1 VSVTRRMLLR
11 ALGALAASFGVPVH
25 GAAQKVEFPE
35 VVRDRRLAFP
45 RDHGAHPEFRI
56 EWWYIT
62 GWLQPRVGAG
72 ELGFQ
77 ITFFRARNEYASDNP
92 SRFTPRQILFAHAA
106 LADPRHGRLLH
117 DQRAAREGLTLA
129 GAETAATRVWI
140 DDWRLEQTALGV
152 TGVIPAREFTLHL
165 DFLGEREPLLQGE
178 DGFSRKGPRA
188 REASYYYSRP
198 QLAASG
204 TLARGRRETPVR
216 GRAWLDHEWSSAY
229 LPPEAAGWDWI
240 GINLEDGGALMAFVM
255 RAKGGGV
262 HYAGGTLARADGT
275 RRSFGPQEVRFE
287 PLRLWRSPRT
297 GVEYPV
303 AMRVVTAGQEWVLEP
318 MMDDQE
324 LDSRLSTGTIYWEG
338 AVRVSSEGREV
349 GRGYLEL
356 TGYWKPMTMGSDP
369 GG

>member
-1 VSVTRRMLLR
+1 VRRRTMLQ
-11 ALGALAASFGVPVH
+11 ALGVLGATLGVPAH
-25 GAAQKVEFPE
+25 GAVRKVEFPD
-35 VVRDRRLAFP
+35 VLRDHPLSFP
-45 RDHGAHPEFRI
+45 RDQGAHPAFRI

-62 GWLQPRVGAG
+62 GWLRPRVGAG

-106 LADPRHGRLLH
+106 LADPRHGRLRQ

-129 GAETAATRVWI
+129 GAEAERTQVWI
-140 DDWRLEQTALGV
+140 DNWRLEQTAPGY
-152 TGVIPAREFTLHL
+152 TGVIPAREFTLRL
-165 DFLGEREPLLQGE
+165 EFAARRPPLLQGE
-178 DGFSRKGPRA
+178 AGFSRKGPRP
-188 REASYYYSRP
+188 REASYYYSQP
-198 QLAASG
+198 QLAARG
-204 TLARGRRETPVR
+204 TLERGRTATPVR

-240 GINLEDGGALMAFVM
+240 GINLDDGGALMAFVM

-262 HYAGGTLARADGT
+262 HYAGGTLARADGSE
-275 RRSFGPQEVRFE
+275 RRFGPQEVRFE
-287 PLRLWRSPRT
+287 PLRRWRSPRT

-303 AMRVVTAGQEWVLEP
+303 AMRVVTAGQEWALEP